1 MKIRKGSKMF
11 NFAMETL
18 EPFLSNTFY
27 VLCHLP
33 QRGLRA
39 GRIGVPTAFHEL
51 KKELLLFIL
60 CQRLILL
67 LRQTNGSPSRVVH
80 NCHDWRCL

>member
-1 MKIRKGSKMF
+1 MKITKGSKMF

-18 EPFLSNTFY
+18 ELFLSNTFY
-27 VLCHLP
+27 VLCHLH

-39 GRIGVPTAFHEL
+39 GRVGVPVAFHEL

-67 LRQTNGSPSRVVH
+67 LHQTNGSPSRFVH
-80 NCHDWRCL
+80 NCHD

>member
-18 EPFLSNTFY
+18 ELFLSNTFY
-27 VLCHLP
+27 VLCHLH

-39 GRIGVPTAFHEL
+39 GWIGVLAAFHKL

-67 LRQTNGSPSRVVH
+67 LHQTNDSPSSQS
-80 NCHDWRCL
+80 

>member
-1 MKIRKGSKMF
+1 MF

-18 EPFLSNTFY
+18 ELFLSNTFY
-27 VLCHLP
+27 VLCHLHE
-33 QRGLRA
+33 RGLRA
-39 GRIGVPTAFHEL
+39 GRVGVPVAFHEL

-67 LRQTNGSPSRVVH
+67 LHQTNGSPSRVVH
-80 NCHDWRCL
+80 NCHD

>member
-1 MKIRKGSKMF
+1 MF

-18 EPFLSNTFY
+18 ELFLSNTFY
-27 VLCHLP
+27 VLCHLH

-39 GRIGVPTAFHEL
+39 GRVGVPVAFHEL

-67 LRQTNGSPSRVVH
+67 LHQTNGSPSRVVH
-80 NCHDWRCL
+80 NCHD

>member
-1 MKIRKGSKMF
+1 MF

-18 EPFLSNTFY
+18 ELFLSNTFY
-27 VLCHLP
+27 VLCHLHE
-33 QRGLRA
+33 RGLRA
-39 GRIGVPTAFHEL
+39 GRVGVPVAFHEL

-67 LRQTNGSPSRVVH
+67 LHQNNGSPKQSRS
-80 NCHDWRCL
+80 

>member
-1 MKIRKGSKMF
+1 MNIRKGSETF

-18 EPFLSNTFY
+18 ELFLSNTFY
-27 VLCHLP
+27 VLYHLH

-39 GRIGVPTAFHEL
+39 RRTDVPAAFLEL

-60 CQRLILL
+60 V
-67 LRQTNGSPSRVVH
+67 N
-80 NCHDWRCL
+80 D

>member
-1 MKIRKGSKMF
+1 MF

-18 EPFLSNTFY
+18 ELFLSNTFY
-27 VLCHLP
+27 VLCHLH

-39 GRIGVPTAFHEL
+39 GRIGGVPAAFHEL

-67 LRQTNGSPSRVVH
+67 LHQTNGSPSRDVH
-80 NCHDWRCL
+80 NWHDRAVFRRSWWE

>member
-18 EPFLSNTFY
+18 ELFLSNTFY
-27 VLCHLP
+27 VLCHLHE
-33 QRGLRA
+33 RGLRA
-39 GRIGVPTAFHEL
+39 GRVGVPVAFHEL

-67 LRQTNGSPSRVVH
+67 LHQTNGSPSRVVH
-80 NCHDWRCL
+80 TCHD

>member
-1 MKIRKGSKMF
+1 MNIRNGSKMF

-18 EPFLSNTFY
+18 ELFLSNTFY
-27 VLCHLP
+27 VLCHLH

-39 GRIGVPTAFHEL
+39 GRIGVPAAFHEL

-67 LRQTNGSPSRVVH
+67 LHQTNGSPSRVVH
-80 NCHDWRCL
+80 NCHD

>member
-18 EPFLSNTFY
+18 ELFLSNTFY
-27 VLCHLP
+27 VLCHLH

-39 GRIGVPTAFHEL
+39 ECIGFL
-51 KKELLLFIL
+51 
-60 CQRLILL
+60 QRFA
-67 LRQTNGSPSRVVH
+67 S
-80 NCHDWRCL
+80 

>member
-1 MKIRKGSKMF
+1 MF

-18 EPFLSNTFY
+18 ELFLSNTFY
-27 VLCHLP
+27 VLCHLHK
-33 QRGLRA
+33 RGFRA
-39 GRIGVPTAFHEL
+39 GRVGVPVAFHEL

-67 LRQTNGSPSRVVH
+67 LHQTNGSPSRVVH
-80 NCHDWRCL
+80 NCHD